1 MSLLATAAD
10 RTDQPPCTWI
20 KVRLML
26 TAMFVPIRHVEK
38 YWHDVV
44 KPMVTSE
51 VLLPLIDYM
60 DRTWIG
66 ELGGEQMAT

>member
-1 MSLLATAAD
+1 
-10 RTDQPPCTWI
+10 
-20 KVRLML
+20 ML